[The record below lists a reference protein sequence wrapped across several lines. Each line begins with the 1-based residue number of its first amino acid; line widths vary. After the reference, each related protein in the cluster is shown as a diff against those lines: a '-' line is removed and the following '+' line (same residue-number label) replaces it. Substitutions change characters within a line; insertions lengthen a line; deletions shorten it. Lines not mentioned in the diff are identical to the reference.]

1 MSWKTIN
8 SILAEAAVDETFC
21 QNLLENPSKAIQ
33 QRQFVLM
40 KEEEE
45 KLCSIE
51 ARDLTEFSQ
60 HIVPKS
66 IAITSVL

>member
-8 SILAEAAVDETFC
+8 SILAEATVDETFC
-21 QNLLENPSKAIQ
+21 QNLLENPSQAIQ
-33 QRQFVLM
+33 QRRFVLM

-60 HIVPKS
+60 RIL
-66 IAITSVL
+66 ILFQRQE